1 VEVAFVRWCPVGA
14 RLSGSSVNLAGGA
27 RGPRPI
33 YFFTVL
39 ALLVALSLGPLF
51 AYLPR
56 FALAAVV
63 IMAVASLLD
72 LRQLLALCR
81 ADRLDAPVVLTPVT
95 VTPLARP
102 A

>member
-1 VEVAFVRWCPVGA
+1 
-14 RLSGSSVNLAGGA
+14 A

-39 ALLVALSLGPLF
+39 ALLVALFLGPLF

-63 IMAVASLLD
+63 IMAVARLLD
-72 LRQLLALCR
+72 LRRLLALCR
-81 ADRLDAPVVLTPVT
+81 ADRLDALVVLTQFPVP
-95 VTPLARP
+95 VLGRPEAGVLAGVAAAWLCYLWRTRRVP
-102 A
+102 VP